1 MTSSYQI
8 ARCSLMFEL
17 FIFKKVKLYWF
28 VFIFYFLQN
37 KESTFWLWKS
47 STDHVWE
54 KTISILVG
62 ISILVLVI
70 LLQLYLNSRDLTF
83 EGRFVYLVVVEVVV
97 IAVIVLKFGPQ
108 FDVVLWW
115 TRVRFL
121 CFKSPLT
128 V

>member
-1 MTSSYQI
+1 MANSTSYNPYMD
-8 ARCSLMFEL
+8 AP
-17 FIFKKVKLYWF
+17 
-28 VFIFYFLQN
+28 FIFYFLQN

-47 STDHVWE
+47 SADHVWE

-83 EGRFVYLVVVEVVV
+83 EGRFVYLMVVEVVV

-108 FDVVLWW
+108 LEVVLWW
-115 TRVRFL
+115 TRASFL
-121 CFKSPLT
+121 CFKLRNFK
-128 V
+128 